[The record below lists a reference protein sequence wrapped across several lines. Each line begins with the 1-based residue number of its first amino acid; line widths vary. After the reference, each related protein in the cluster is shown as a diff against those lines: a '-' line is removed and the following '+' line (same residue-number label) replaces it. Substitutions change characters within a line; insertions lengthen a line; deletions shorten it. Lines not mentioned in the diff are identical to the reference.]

1 MHIRK
6 PLIVVCLLA
15 LLMLTGASVALGS
28 PFAVG
33 QAPTAV
39 DLHATDL
46 VGANVAP
53 AVLAA
58 QTGKTTYYVYTTRTG
73 ECYHRHYC
81 VSHHTHYRH
90 TVKEAKAMGLRP
102 CKVCRP

>member
-1 MHIRK
+1 MRIRRS
-6 PLIVVCLLA
+6 LIVLFLIAAFLLA
-15 LLMLTGASVALGS
+15 GASVALASANSAGHE
-28 PFAVG
+28 PDNAAL
-33 QAPTAV
+33 Q
-39 DLHATDL
+39 ATDL
-46 VGANVAP
+46 SGAFVAP

-58 QTGKTTYYVYTTRTG
+58 QQGKATYWVYTTRTG

-81 VSHHTHYRH
+81 VAHHTHFRH